1 MDTKVTGL
9 TFDNVRALREV
20 FADPIEEG
28 ILIVT
33 ATTATFT
40 GLTPDQA
47 VRELDRVRLRL
58 PSRGHPR
65 QSLHAVRRKLVA
77 LAQAE

>member
-1 MDTKVTGL
+1 MNTKASGL
-9 TFDNVRALREV
+9 TFQNLSALREV
-20 FADPIEEG
+20 FAAPIEEG
-28 ILIVT
+28 ILILT

-47 VRELDRVRLRL
+47 VRELDRVMLHL

-65 QSLHAVRRKLVA
+65 QSLHAVRRKLVK
-77 LAQAE
+77 QCG